1 MNKQNLLQRRFT
13 MALTLL
19 AGSLWLGGPVAAAPE
34 YHPIEPTMEDKTVTI
49 TGFDLTIEQVA
60 QVARYGA
67 KVRLADEAKE
77 RQADIYALLNEAAAE
92 NVPIYLFNRKAGFL
106 RDEVRFTGDPR
117 SPENR
122 KTLEKQAL
130 ASYQGGQHYGEGPE
144 IDREDIVR
152 AIMLVYT
159 SQRTFRAASQESTQL
174 LVDMLNNR
182 VTPVV
187 QSRGGTGLAQGPASS
202 NIRAAMVGQGE
213 AYYQGVRMAAA
224 EALRKAGLK
233 PFRPHPSDAALGATN
248 SDVAGMSA
256 LLVYDA
262 KRLLDW
268 IDLTYAIDLNGLN
281 SSLTPLFLPV
291 QNNRPYP
298 WINWVS
304 RRVLNM
310 LRGSYLF
317 EMDPN
322 RVIQDPTSMRAAYV
336 REGAAWRAWEWLRD
350 DVVIQMNRS
359 DGNPAQVANVRPEDS
374 WELSTPWA
382 MQYYVEGSTRDRG
395 THGFVFSNANW
406 SPYPL
411 SNSLEAFTIALAN
424 LDILVLMRQERFE
437 NTFHT
442 RAEAHEVLGWDD
454 DGGGIPRIWN
464 SNHES
469 WQRIQGWINPVPPE
483 GYSSDP
489 PYVQDLAPEALFKV
503 ERAVK
508 VVRES
513 WKLVAN
519 DLLSGARWMDVRKAQ
534 DPSRTFGPAPTA
546 AVAALRQVVPLEPRK
561 RSLDPETPTEK
572 AIRFIQT
579 TPATNFI
586 SDDPPMPD

>member
-1 MNKQNLLQRRFT
+1 MNIEILRCRRFT
-13 MALTLL
+13 LAVTVFAGAL
-19 AGSLWLGGPVAAAPE
+19 GLGGPVAAAPE
-34 YHPIEPTMEDKTVTI
+34 YHPIEPTMQNMDVSI
-49 TGFDLTIEQVA
+49 TGYDLTIEQVV

-67 KVRLADEAKE
+67 KVRLTDEAQE
-77 RQADIYALLNEAAAE
+77 RQADIYALVNEAAAE
-92 NVPIYLFNRKAGFL
+92 GVPMYGFNRRWGFL
-106 RDEVRFTGDPR
+106 RDQVRFTGDPR

-122 KTLEKQAL
+122 EMLEEQAL

-144 IDREDIVR
+144 FDQEDVVR
-152 AIMLVYT
+152 AIMLVYL
-159 SQRTFRAASQESTQL
+159 SQRTFRAASPESTRL
-174 LVDMLNNR
+174 LLDMLNNR
-182 VTPVV
+182 ITPVM
-187 QSRGGTGLAQGPASS
+187 QSRGGTGQAQGPASA
-202 NIRAAMVGQGE
+202 NIQAVMVGHGE
-213 AYYQGVRMAAA
+213 AYYRGERMAASD
-224 EALRKAGLK
+224 ALRNAGLK
-233 PFRPHPSDAALGATN
+233 PFSPHPSDAALGATN

-256 LLVYDA
+256 LLVHDA
-262 KRLLDW
+262 KLLLDW

-322 RVIQDPTSMRAAYV
+322 RIIQDPESMRAGYV
-336 REGAAWRAWEWLRD
+336 REGAAWRAWAWLRD
-350 DVVIQMNRS
+350 DVEIQMNRS

-395 THGFVFSNANW
+395 TQGYIFSNANW
-406 SPYPL
+406 DPYPL
-411 SNSLEAFTIALAN
+411 GNSLEAFTIALAN
-424 LDILVLMRQERFE
+424 LDVLVLMRQERFE
-437 NTFHT
+437 GTFHT
-442 RAEAHEVLGWDD
+442 RAKAHEVLGWED
-454 DGGGIPRIWN
+454 DGGGVPRIWN

-489 PYVQDLAPEALFKV
+489 EYVQDLDAETLFKV
-503 ERAVK
+503 ERAVN

-519 DLLSGARWMDVRKAQ
+519 DLLSG
-534 DPSRTFGPAPTA
+534 ST
-546 AVAALRQVVPLEPRK
+546 LR
-561 RSLDPETPTEK
+561 
-572 AIRFIQT
+572 
-579 TPATNFI
+579 
-586 SDDPPMPD
+586 

>member
-1 MNKQNLLQRRFT
+1 MNNKNNLCRRI
-13 MALTLL
+13 ALAATVL
-19 AGSLWLGGPVAAAPE
+19 AGMLQLGGTATAAPE
-34 YHPIEPTMEDKTVTI
+34 YRPIEPTMESAVVTI
-49 TGFDLTIEQVA
+49 TGHDLTIDQVV

-67 KVRLADEAKE
+67 KVRLSEEAMQ

-92 NVPIYLFNRKAGFL
+92 GVPIYGFNRRWGFL
-106 RDEVRFTGDPR
+106 RDQVRFTGDPR

-122 KTLEKQAL
+122 VILEQQAL

-144 IDREDIVR
+144 IDREDVVR

-159 SQRTFRAASQESTQL
+159 SQRTFRAASPESTQL

-182 VTPVV
+182 VTPVM
-187 QSRGGTGLAQGPASS
+187 QSRGGTGQAQGPASP
-202 NIRAAMVGQGE
+202 NIGAAMVGHGE
-213 AYYQGVRMAAA
+213 AYYHGERMAAS
-224 EALRKAGLK
+224 EALRNAGLQ

-256 LLVYDA
+256 LLVHDA
-262 KRLLDW
+262 RRLLDW

-291 QNNRPYP
+291 QRNRPYP

-310 LRGSYLF
+310 LRGSFLF

-322 RVIQDPTSMRAAYV
+322 RVIQDPESMRAGYV
-336 REGAAWRAWEWLRD
+336 REGAAWRAWKWLHD
-350 DVVIQMNRS
+350 DVVIQMNGS
-359 DGNPAQVANVRPEDS
+359 DGNPAQVANVKPEDS

-382 MQYYVEGSTRDRG
+382 MQYYVDGRTRDEG
-395 THGFVFSNANW
+395 THGFIFSNANW
-406 SPYPL
+406 DPYPL
-411 SNSLEAFTIALAN
+411 GNSLEAFTIALAN
-424 LDILVLMRQERFE
+424 LNILVLMRQERFE
-437 NTFHT
+437 STFHT

-489 PYVQDLAPEALFKV
+489 EYVQDLDAETLFKV

-534 DPSRTFGPAPTA
+534 DPNRTFGPAPTK
-546 AVAALRQVVPLEPRK
+546 AVAALRRVVPLEPR
-561 RSLDPETPTEK
+561 RRMLDPETPTEK

-579 TPATNFI
+579 TPATDFI
-586 SDDPPMPD
+586 TDDPPMPE

>member
-1 MNKQNLLQRRFT
+1 MKEMYLRYRRVT
-13 MALTLL
+13 APYAVL
-19 AGSLWLGGPVAAAPE
+19 AGCLWLGGPVAAAPG
-34 YHPIEPTMEDKTVTI
+34 YQPIDPTNENETVI
-49 TGFDLTIEQVA
+49 VTGYDLSIEQVA

-67 KVRLADEAKE
+67 KVQLSDVAKE
-77 RQADIYALLNEAAAE
+77 RQADIYALVNEAAAE
-92 NVPIYLFNRKAGFL
+92 DVPMYGFNRRWGFL
-106 RDEVRFTGDPR
+106 RDQVRFTGDPR

-122 KTLEKQAL
+122 AALEQAAL

-144 IDREDIVR
+144 IAKEDVAR

-159 SQRTFRAASQESTQL
+159 SQRTFRAASPESTQL

-182 VTPVV
+182 ITPVM
-187 QSRGGTGLAQGPASS
+187 QSRGGTGQAQGPASS
-202 NIRAAMVGQGE
+202 NIQAAMVGQGE
-213 AYYQGVRMAAA
+213 VYYGGVRMAAS
-224 EALRKAGLK
+224 EALREAGLR
-233 PFRPHPSDAALGATN
+233 PFTPHPSDAALGATN
-248 SDVAGMSA
+248 SDVAGMTA
-256 LLVYDA
+256 LLVHDA
-262 KRLLDW
+262 RRLLDW
-268 IDLTYAIDLNGLN
+268 VDLTYAIDLNGLN

-317 EMDPN
+317 EMDPK
-322 RVIQDPTSMRAAYV
+322 RVIQDPESMRAGYV
-336 REGAAWRAWEWLRD
+336 REGAAWRALQQLRD
-350 DVVIQMNRS
+350 VVEIQMNRS

-382 MQYYVEGSTRDRG
+382 MHYYVEGTTSDRD

-406 SPYPL
+406 DPYPL
-411 SNSLEAFTIALAN
+411 GNSLEAFTIALAN

-437 NTFHT
+437 STFHT
-442 RAEAHEVLGWDD
+442 HAQAHEILGWDD
-454 DGGGIPRIWN
+454 DSGGIPRIWN

-489 PYVQDLAPEALFKV
+489 PYVQDLDAETLFKV
-503 ERAVK
+503 ERAVS

-534 DPSRTFGPAPTA
+534 DSSRAFGPAPTA
-546 AVAALRQVVPLEPRK
+546 AVAALRQVVPLEPRR
-561 RSLDPETPTEK
+561 RSLAAETPTEK
-572 AIRFIQT
+572 AIRFIQS
-579 TPATNFI
+579 TPARNFI
-586 SDDPPMPD
+586 TDDPPVPD

>member
-1 MNKQNLLQRRFT
+1 MKNMYLPSRRFT
-13 MALTLL
+13 LAITVL
-19 AGSLWLGGPVAAAPE
+19 AGAMWLGRPVAAAPE
-34 YHPIEPTMEDKTVTI
+34 YHPIDSTNEDMTVTI
-49 TGFDLTIEQVA
+49 TGYDLTIEQVV
-60 QVARYGA
+60 QVARHGA
-67 KVRLADEAKE
+67 MVGLSDAAKE

-92 NVPIYLFNRKAGFL
+92 GVPIYGFNRRWGFL
-106 RDEVRFTGDPR
+106 RDQVRFTGDPR

-122 KTLEKQAL
+122 ETLEQQAL

-144 IDREDIVR
+144 IDREDVVR
-152 AIMLVYT
+152 AIMLVYL
-159 SQRTFRAASQESTQL
+159 SQRTFRAASPESTQL
-174 LVDMLNNR
+174 LIDMLNNR
-182 VTPVV
+182 VTPVM
-187 QSRGGTGLAQGPASS
+187 QSRGGTGQAQGPASA
-202 NIRAAMVGQGE
+202 NIHAAMVGQGE
-213 AYYQGVRMAAA
+213 AYYRGVRMAASA
-224 EALRKAGLK
+224 ALREAGLK

-248 SDVAGMSA
+248 ADVAGMSA
-256 LLVYDA
+256 LLVHDA
-262 KRLLDW
+262 RRLLDW
-268 IDLTYAIDLNGLN
+268 VDLTYAIDLNGLN
-281 SSLTPLFLPV
+281 SSLSPLFLPV

-298 WINWVS
+298 WNNWVS

-322 RVIQDPTSMRAAYV
+322 RIIQDPESMRAGYV
-336 REGAAWRAWEWLRD
+336 REGAAWRAWKWLHD

-382 MQYYVEGSTRDRG
+382 MHYYVEGTTSDRG

-406 SPYPL
+406 DPYPL
-411 SNSLEAFTIALAN
+411 GNSLEAFTIALAN

-489 PYVQDLAPEALFKV
+489 PYVQDLDAETLFKV

-519 DLLSGARWMDVRKAQ
+519 DLLSGARWMDVRKVQ
-534 DPSRTFGPAPTA
+534 DPSRSFGPAPTA
-546 AVAALRQVVPLEPRK
+546 AVAALRQVVPLAPRQ
-561 RSLDPETPTEK
+561 RSLGPETPTEK

-586 SDDPPMPD
+586 TDDPPRPD